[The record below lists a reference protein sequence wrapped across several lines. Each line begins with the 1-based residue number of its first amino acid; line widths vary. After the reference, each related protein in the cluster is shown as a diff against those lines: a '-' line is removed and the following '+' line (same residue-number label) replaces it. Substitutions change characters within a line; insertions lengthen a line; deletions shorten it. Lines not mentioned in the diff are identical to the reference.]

1 MRNLGHCGRV
11 FIKIKKRFA
20 GLMYHLPM
28 DTITDNAFKGDVDE
42 TLFGNPTLD
51 DGVRGKA
58 LSFNGVNQYA
68 EINAH
73 TYVLIISIMS
83 T

>member
-1 MRNLGHCGRV
+1 
-11 FIKIKKRFA
+11 
-20 GLMYHLPM
+20 M
-28 DTITDNAFKGDVDE
+28 DTITDNALKGDVDA
-42 TLFGNPTLD
+42 TLFGNPTLVD
-51 DGVRGKA
+51 SVRGKA

-73 TYVLIISIMS
+73 TYVLNISIMS

>member
-1 MRNLGHCGRV
+1 
-11 FIKIKKRFA
+11 
-20 GLMYHLPM
+20 MYHLPM
-28 DTITDNAFKGDVDE
+28 DTITGNVLKGDVDA
-42 TLFGNPTLD
+42 TLFGNPTLV

-58 LSFNGVNQYA
+58 LFFNGVNQYA

-73 TYVLIISIMS
+73 TYVFNIGIMS